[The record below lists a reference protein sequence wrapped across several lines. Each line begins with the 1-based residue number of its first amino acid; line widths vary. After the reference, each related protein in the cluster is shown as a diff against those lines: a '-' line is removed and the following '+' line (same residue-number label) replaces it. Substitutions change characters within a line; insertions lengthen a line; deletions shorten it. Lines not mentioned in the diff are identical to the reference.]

1 MRWQWQLETQ
11 LKREGRNTSII
22 HSVAR
27 PERETSPLAWHR
39 QSRRSPGPLSIT
51 SWRLLQGFY
60 WWQCCDCV
68 CSALTLASWGIVPA
82 WCLMLLQGFLLLPGK
97 QSAAPELLKTGV
109 WCLWVINVSI
119 SRTGVWIFSWFQCY
133 LDHVALTC
141 NLERSHLL
149 LMKKPVLNIFFL
161 KAEHCN
167 IQAIIWFLCVL
178 YLKDLYCI
186 HLHQLD
192 AFHYWVLHELG
203 IFRGQPAVHPRLFSI
218 SFL

>member
-1 MRWQWQLETQ
+1 MLWLCV
-11 LKREGRNTSII
+11 LCS
-22 HSVAR
+22 HS
-27 PERETSPLAWHR
+27 
-39 QSRRSPGPLSIT
+39 
-51 SWRLLQGFY
+51 
-60 WWQCCDCV
+60 
-68 CSALTLASWGIVPA
+68 
-82 WCLMLLQGFLLLPGK
+82 CLMRHSSCLVPDAPTGIPTSSRK
-97 QSAAPELLKTGV
+97 QSTAPELLKTGV
-109 WCLWVINVSI
+109 WCLWVINVSV
-119 SRTGVWIFSWFQCY
+119 SRTGAWIFLWFQCY

-141 NLERSHLL
+141 SLERSHLL

-192 AFHYWVLHELG
+192 VFHYWVLHELG